1 MIKKFIYFIAIC
13 LFFLFG
19 VMIWNMKNFTSK
31 QIDIPSISPFPIDN
45 DASIDHL
52 VEAVT
57 YKTVSSDES
66 GNIDAIT
73 FLSFHKFLRRQSF
86 R

>member
-31 QIDIPSISPFPIDN
+31 QIDIPSISLFPIDN
-45 DASIDHL
+45 DKSINHL
-52 VEAVT
+52 AEAIT
-57 YKTVSSDES
+57 YKTISNDES

-73 FLSFHKFLRRQSF
+73 FLSFHKFLNHN
-86 R
+86 